1 MRSCISGSIGVGKTT
16 LIEQLKTDF
25 NVIPEVCRGISSYG
39 FGINNYDNNII
50 STQLAMLN
58 VMYSN
63 IINNKDGIFD
73 RGLLDILVFS
83 YYLYKN
89 NKINNKQ
96 YQFIYDNIIYNLN
109 LFDVIFYIP
118 IEFDLKDDGFRS
130 IDVVLRFN
138 IDIIFKM
145 FFEKLNLKDK
155 IVIINGDINQR
166 LNTIKTTIERK
177 ENERKNHS

>member
-25 NVIPEVCRGISSYG
+25 NVIPEVCRDISSYG

-130 IDVVLRFN
+130 TDVVLRFN

-177 ENERKNHS
+177 ENERKNHG

>member
-16 LIEQLKTDF
+16 LIEQLKPDF
-25 NVIPEVCRGISSYG
+25 NVIPEVCRGISGYG

-96 YQFIYDNIIYNLN
+96 YQFIYDNIIGNLN
-109 LFDVIFYIP
+109 LFDLIFYIP
-118 IEFDLKDDGFRS
+118 IEFELKDDGFRS
-130 IDVVLRFN
+130 TDTVLRFN

-145 FFEKLNLKDK
+145 FFEKLNLSNK
-155 IVIINGDINQR
+155 VHIISGDIQ
-166 LNTIKTTIERK
+166 ERVK
-177 ENERKNHS
+177 QVKKYLI